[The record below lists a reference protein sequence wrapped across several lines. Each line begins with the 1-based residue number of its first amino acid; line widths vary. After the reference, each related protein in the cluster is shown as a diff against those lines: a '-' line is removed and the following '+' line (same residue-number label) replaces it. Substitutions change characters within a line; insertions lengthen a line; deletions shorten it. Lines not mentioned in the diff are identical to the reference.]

1 MAEAKT
7 GTATKAKK
15 PAASSAKTETVKAAK
30 PAAAAKPAKVAAP
43 KATTATAPKKS
54 AAAKPAASRASKA
67 KSLKN
72 VTPEQRY
79 RMICDAA
86 YFKAE
91 KRNFAP
97 ENEVQDWLDAEA
109 EINRLLGM

>member
-7 GTATKAKK
+7 ETAVKAKKVGATSKLADAAKVVTKKAPVAKAEKSDAPKAKAATTAKK
-15 PAASSAKTETVKAAK
+15 PAA
-30 PAAAAKPAKVAAP
+30 
-43 KATTATAPKKS
+43 
-54 AAAKPAASRASKA
+54 A
-67 KSLKN
+67 KSRMN

-79 RMICDAA
+79 SMICEAA

-91 KRNFAP
+91 CRGFAP

>member
-7 GTATKAKK
+7 ETATKAKK
-15 PAASSAKTETVKAAK
+15 TAVSGEKSVTVKAAK
-30 PAAAAKPAKVAAP
+30 PAPAAKPAKAATPRTTAKKVAAAKPA
-43 KATTATAPKKS
+43 T
-54 AAAKPAASRASKA
+54 SRTSKA
-67 KSLKN
+67 KGSKG

-91 KRNFAP
+91 KRNFSP
-97 ENEVQDWLDAEA
+97 ENEIQDWLDAEA
-109 EINRLLGM
+109 EINHMLGM